1 MLCLQMTIFHT
12 KLGAVGSHNEDKQDI
27 NMQKG
32 ERIQKAQNMFLK
44 KRNNLKNVCI
54 LFINI
59 LVASV

>member
-1 MLCLQMTIFHT
+1 MLCLQMTISYT
-12 KLGAVGSHNEDKQDI
+12 KVGAVGRHNEDRQDI

-54 LFINI
+54 LF
-59 LVASV
+59 LK